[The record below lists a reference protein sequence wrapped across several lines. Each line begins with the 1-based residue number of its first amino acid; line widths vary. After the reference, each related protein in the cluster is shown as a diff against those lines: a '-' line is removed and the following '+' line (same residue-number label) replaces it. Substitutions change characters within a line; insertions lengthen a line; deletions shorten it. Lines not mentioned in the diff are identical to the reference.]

1 MAPPIPESRV
11 TELYE
16 MDAENK
22 RRLRDIE
29 QRLITVDNGLKR
41 VDAGLLDLK
50 SKVLEISNSIKVDKM
65 ALETKIKEIENIISD
80 IINNM
85 KRLAEKSEV
94 AGLKELIEIYSPV
107 KSQFVTR
114 EEVEN
119 LLEEKI
125 RRR

>member
-22 RRLRDIE
+22 RRLRD
-29 QRLITVDNGLKR
+29 
-41 VDAGLLDLK
+41 
-50 SKVLEISNSIKVDKM
+50 M
-65 ALETKIKEIENIISD
+65 
-80 IINNM
+80 INNM

-107 KSQFVTR
+107 KSQFITR